1 MNIPSI
7 DGIFESKM
15 ADIQSRL
22 PAGAGSVFGSMLAS
36 SIEAA
41 EAQALHAGREAVDY
55 ARQFIGTPYVFG
67 GNDIRNGID
76 CSAFVRSAYR
86 AAGVDLPRTAY
97 QQSQVGYSVS
107 TQERIPGDL
116 LFFKTSDR
124 APITHVGMYI
134 GDNQFIH
141 SSSSGHGVGISEL
154 NDRWRGVLKDT
165 RRVTP
170 Y

>member
-1 MNIPSI
+1 MNIRSV
-7 DGIFESKM
+7 DAIFESKLSS
-15 ADIQSRL
+15 IQSRL
-22 PAGAGSVFGSMLAS
+22 PATAGSMFGSVLAAS
-36 SIEAA
+36 MEAA
-41 EAQALHAGREAVDY
+41 EAQTLKTGQEAVDF
-55 ARQFIGTPYVFG
+55 ARQFMGTPYVFG
-67 GNDIRNGID
+67 GSDLQNGID

>member
-7 DGIFESKM
+7 DAIYESKLT
-15 ADIQSRL
+15 DIRSRL
-22 PAGAGSVFGSMLAS
+22 TAGAGSVFGSMLAS

-41 EAQALHAGREAVDY
+41 EAQELQRGQEAAEY

-67 GNDIRNGID
+67 GSDLTDGID
-76 CSAFVRSAYR
+76 CSAFIQSAYR
-86 AAGVDLPRTAY
+86 AVGVELPRTAY
-97 QQSQVGYSVS
+97 QQSQVGKPVS
-107 TQERIPGDL
+107 LQELKPGDL

-134 GDNQFIH
+134 GGNRFIH
-141 SSSSGHGVGISEL
+141 SSSSGNGVGISEL
-154 NDRWRGVLKDT
+154 NDTWRGVLKDA
-165 RRVTP
+165 RRVTV